1 MRGDRRALSHLGGE
15 TETSGDAAAARVLA
29 RALESV
35 TDAGAR
41 AHVHGF
47 HSYPARLHPDVARAL
62 VSGLAPSPA
71 VVLDPFAG
79 SGTVLV
85 EARLQGHSTLG
96 TDLNPLA
103 IALSELKAGGRDAPR
118 RARLVEAARRV
129 SGVATERRKQ
139 KAGASRRYPQE
150 DVETFA
156 PHVLLALDG
165 LRVGI
170 EADPDVEVRGDL
182 WLVLS
187 SILTK
192 LGRRR
197 GDSSDATQSKQ
208 LARSFPARLF
218 VMRAEELAGQLAEH
232 ERLVPAGA
240 PPPRVALADARE
252 LSAIASRSVDL
263 VVTSPPYPG
272 NYDYLAHHRD
282 RLRWLQLDARALDRG
297 ELGARRH
304 LAREPARAR
313 DTWSKQLVAA
323 LTALARV
330 LRPDGLAALVIAD
343 SAVGPVPLLEDEL
356 VARAAG
362 PAGLRVLAR
371 ASQPRP
377 HFHAP
382 SAAAFG
388 GRPRKEHV
396 VLLDARR
403 R

>member
-1 MRGDRRALSHLGGE
+1 MRGGRRALSHVGGE
-15 TETSGDAAAARVLA
+15 TELRGERGASRVLA
-29 RALESV
+29 EALTAA
-35 TDAGAR
+35 TDEGAR
-41 AHVHGF
+41 AHVHAF

-62 VSGLAPSPA
+62 IAGLAPPRG

-85 EARLQGHSTLG
+85 EARLQGHVALG

-103 IALSELKAGGRDAPR
+103 VALGALKATGRDA
-118 RARLVEAARRV
+118 ARREQLL
-129 SGVATERRKQ
+129 GAAQRVAELATLRRKQ
-139 KAGASRRYPQE
+139 RAGASRRYPRE
-150 DVETFA
+150 DVELFA

-170 EADPDVEVRGDL
+170 EAERVGGVRDDL

-197 GDSSDATQSKQ
+197 GDSSDATAEKQ

-218 VMRAEELAGQLAEH
+218 VMRAEELSAQLAAL
-232 ERLVPAGA
+232 ERAMAPAA
-240 PPPRVALADARE
+240 PPPRVMLCDARE
-252 LSAIASRSVDL
+252 LRPIGDASVDL
-263 VVTSPPYPG
+263 IVTSPPYPG

-282 RLRWLQLDARALDRG
+282 RLRWLQLDAGPLERG

-304 LAREPARAR
+304 LVRAPASAAHA
-313 DTWSKQLVAA
+313 WSTQLVAA
-323 LTALARV
+323 LCAMARV

-343 SAVGPVPLLEDEL
+343 SAVGHVALFEDEL
-356 VARAAG
+356 VARAA
-362 PAGLRVLAR
+362 PRAGLRVIAQ

-382 SAAAFG
+382 SAEAFG
-388 GRPRKEHV
+388 ARPRREHAI
-396 VLLDARR
+396 LLARR
-403 R
+403 